1 MLPLPAL
8 DGGRLLMVIIRR
20 LTGKAISSKVE
31 GVIHAVGLG
40 LLLLLTIYVTWN
52 DIVRF
57 IVPIFK

>member
-1 MLPLPAL
+1 
-8 DGGRLLMVIIRR
+8 MVIIRR

>member
-8 DGGRLLMVIIRR
+8 DRGRLLMVIIRR